1 LHTEEL
7 TAKMVC
13 LNATNLKKN
22 FDDVWLNLITPT
34 DHQLHHFTTTIM
46 YHFHFSATKAV
57 YRMEE
62 SAHKV
67 AHWKARAKNASVKTI
82 HLQMQTMTFFQ
93 CCGPWP
99 TSGTAQGQKD
109 GRKLGMA
116 QLARSPTMVFFQ
128 EKDQSHSSWV
138 AENEF
143 LCPKIQLHLSPHQNP
158 MTSSQEP

>member
-1 LHTEEL
+1 MAESHNSYRSSTSSLHY
-7 TAKMVC
+7 
-13 LNATNLKKN
+13 N
-22 FDDVWLNLITPT
+22 
-34 DHQLHHFTTTIM
+34 HHLSFS
-46 YHFHFSATKAV
+46 FLFSATKAV

-62 SAHKV
+62 SEHKV
-67 AHWKARAKNASVKTI
+67 AHWRARAKNASVKTI

-109 GRKLGMA
+109 GRKLGTA
-116 QLARSPTMVFFQ
+116 QLAHSPTMVFFQ

-138 AENEF
+138 AKNRF

-158 MTSSQEP
+158 MMSSQEP